1 MLPAPFFT
9 GSSSSSLSWEIGA
22 GLFAI
27 MDSLLFLA
35 SASLIILAAF
45 FVYFAWYLFGLE
57 RELERLRRGPC
68 LKRDGAGRPLYERI
82 GRKKV

>member
-1 MLPAPFFT
+1 
-9 GSSSSSLSWEIGA
+9 
-22 GLFAI
+22 

-35 SASLIILAAF
+35 LAASLIVLAAF

-57 RELERLRRGPC
+57 RELERLRRGPFV
-68 LKRDGAGRPLYERI
+68 KRDATGRPLYERI